1 MKFSSKKYHKAMHK
15 IWLITQREYL
25 TRVMNKAFL
34 LTTFLTPVGFVLFFL
49 IMGFIMDT
57 GSDKTKN
64 IVVIDP
70 VNLLSDKPASTN
82 NLQFSYSEKSLGEI
96 KKEYSQGTFHGILEI
111 SALPVDSA
119 SSFKVNYH
127 SDEQLAIDEMA
138 AIEDVLATHVRAQK
152 LKAYNLDEK
161 VLKHLDTDI
170 SITPE
175 SILEQKEI
183 SSMTTIISSVIGGI
197 VGYALFFIITLYGSQ
212 VMRSVMEE
220 KINRIVEV
228 LISSVRPFELMMGK
242 VIGVG
247 LVGITQIGIW
257 LILIPL
263 IFIAGTAAYGIDL
276 ESARQITANPA
287 ANQILSQ
294 QDKILQIL
302 SELKAL
308 NWWAIIPLTLYY
320 FLLGYFAYAALF
332 AAVGSAVGEDINEAQ
347 SLTLPIMLP
356 LLAAVYIG
364 FSAVSAPDSSLA
376 VYASMI
382 PLLSSIVMPVRIP
395 FGPPVWEIVLSM
407 VLLLIFTIVLIWL
420 AGKIYRVGILMYG
433 KKASFKEIIKWMS
446 YNNY

>member
-1 MKFSSKKYHKAMHK
+1 MVAM
-15 IWLITQREYL
+15 E
-25 TRVMNKAFL
+25 
-34 LTTFLTPVGFVLFFL
+34 
-49 IMGFIMDT
+49 D
-57 GSDKTKN
+57 
-64 IVVIDP
+64 
-70 VNLLSDKPASTN
+70 
-82 NLQFSYSEKSLGEI
+82 
-96 KKEYSQGTFHGILEI
+96 ILAE
-111 SALPVDSA
+111 
-119 SSFKVNYH
+119 
-127 SDEQLAIDEMA
+127 
-138 AIEDVLATHVRAQK
+138 HVRAHK
-152 LKAYNLDEK
+152 LNAYNLDEK

-170 SITPE
+170 TITPK
-175 SILEQKEI
+175 SVLEDKEI

-228 LISSVRPFELMMGK
+228 LISSVKPFELMMGK

-247 LVGITQIGIW
+247 LVGLTQIGIW

-276 ESARQITANPA
+276 ESARQMTANPA
-287 ANQILSQ
+287 ADQILSQ
-294 QDKILQIL
+294 QDKIMQVL

-407 VLLLIFTIVLIWL
+407 ILLLLFTILLIWL

-433 KKASFKEIIKWMS
+433 KKASFKEIIKWIS
-446 YNNY
+446 YDNY